1 MLNMFRAA
9 PRVSVAGIA
18 RAILLAAPALAASV
32 AQAQSF
38 PAKPVH
44 LVVAFAPGGPA
55 DIIARL
61 ISQRLGE
68 ALGQPV
74 LVENRA
80 GAGGVVAAQQ
90 IARGPADG
98 YTVLVTTTAFAV
110 GPSLA
115 KAPGYD
121 IEKDFAPVSLIASQP
136 SVIVAYPGLNLNT
149 LQEVLAAA
157 KTGKLNFGTAG
168 TGTTPHLAAEYLFKV
183 LAKVDVTHI
192 PYNGGGPALQAV
204 VGGNVELVNVALSPA
219 IPLIKAGKLRG
230 IAVTGAKRSEAPPSI
245 PTVAESGF
253 PGFEDYT
260 WVAALAPAGTPPET
274 VNRLSEEIDKLL
286 KTPEFRERLAN
297 VAFDPVGGTPAKFA
311 QSLRADAARLS
322 KFVRETGLKI
332 E

>member
-1 MLNMFRAA
+1 MRCLSMRA
-9 PRVSVAGIA
+9 V
-18 RAILLAAPALAASV
+18 LLGLALITGAYGH

-38 PAKPVH
+38 PSKPVR

-55 DIIARL
+55 DIVARL
-61 ISQRLGE
+61 ISQKLGD

-90 IARGPADG
+90 VARGPADG
-98 YTVLVTTTAFAV
+98 HTVLVTTTAFAV
-110 GPSLA
+110 SPSLA
-115 KAPGYD
+115 KAPGFD

-157 KTGKLNFGTAG
+157 RSDKFGGKLNFGTAG
-168 TGTTPHLAAEYLFKV
+168 TGTTPHLAAEYLFRV

-219 IPLIKAGKLRG
+219 IPLIKGGKLRG
-230 IAVTGAKRSEAPPSI
+230 IAVTGAKRSEALPTI

-260 WVAALAPAGTPPET
+260 WVGALLPAAAPPEAAQ
-274 VNRLSEEIDKLL
+274 RLSEEIDKLL
-286 KTPEFRERLAN
+286 KTPEIRERLGN
-297 VAFDPVGGTPAKFA
+297 VAFEAVGGPPARFA
-311 QSLRADAARLS
+311 QTLRSDAARFS
-322 KFVRETGLKI
+322 KFVRETGVKI